1 MVSISQTSGVETEE
15 AKAEPDE
22 IALVRYGLVPQVAR
36 FGVTAELNEQISRQ
50 PGRGCSVVVES
61 ERGVELGQLLEVVRK
76 GIVASEASVTGNVVR
91 LATDTDQANNSEN
104 RRQAELEFFE
114 WQNRIDEWKL
124 QLQIIDMEW
133 TLDRK
138 NVVLYVLNDQDAE
151 TTRLAL
157 LAAAGGYG
165 VIHVQPVNAEGI
177 EQKSGGGGCGSGG
190 GGCGSG
196 GCGS

>member
-114 WQNRIDEWKL
+114 WQNRIDE
-124 QLQIIDMEW
+124 
-133 TLDRK
+133 
-138 NVVLYVLNDQDAE
+138 
-151 TTRLAL
+151 
-157 LAAAGGYG
+157 
-165 VIHVQPVNAEGI
+165 
-177 EQKSGGGGCGSGG
+177 
-190 GGCGSG
+190 
-196 GCGS
+196 